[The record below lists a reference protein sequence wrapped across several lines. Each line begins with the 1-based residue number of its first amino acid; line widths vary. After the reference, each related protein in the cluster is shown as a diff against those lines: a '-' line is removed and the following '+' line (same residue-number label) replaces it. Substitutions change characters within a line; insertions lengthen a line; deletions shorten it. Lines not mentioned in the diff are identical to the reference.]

1 MPALSFAVILRAL
14 PFVALIAALAAQF
27 LIPTNQPIFGLDHAR
42 FGQAS
47 FGVVVLLWLFTSASR
62 RRLAPRAAGA
72 IAAALAWLAIGVG
85 LIAIYSYRD
94 EFADISHRVL
104 AELVPG
110 EPEVGAG
117 GEVIINQR
125 MGGEFVVNAKI
136 NGVRASLLFDT
147 GASAVVLTADDA
159 RRAGINPVGLD
170 YSVPVTTANGEAN
183 AAEIHLASLS
193 VGPIVEK
200 NVRAFVAQPGVLTE
214 SLLGMTFLERLK
226 SYGVERGRLVF
237 KGG

>member
-1 MPALSFAVILRAL
+1 MRAI
-14 PFVALIAALAAQF
+14 PFVALLAALALQF
-27 LIPTNQPIFGLDHAR
+27 LTPANQPIFGLDHTR
-42 FGQAS
+42 FGELS
-47 FGVVVLLWLFTSASR
+47 VGIVLLLWLFTSTSR
-62 RRLAPRAAGA
+62 RALAPRAAGA
-72 IAAALAWLAIGVG
+72 VVGALAWLAIGVG
-85 LIAIYSYRD
+85 LIALYSYRD
-94 EFADISHRVL
+94 EFADLSHRLL
-104 AELVPG
+104 AEIVPG

-125 MGGEFVVNAKI
+125 MGGEFVINAKI
-136 NGVRASLLFDT
+136 NGVRSSLLFDT

-170 YSVPVTTANGEAN
+170 YSIPVTTANGEAN
-183 AAEIHLASLS
+183 AAEIRLASLS

-200 NVRAFVAQPGVLTE
+200 NVRAFVAQPGALTE

-226 SYGVERGRLVF
+226 SYGVERGRLVL

>member
-1 MPALSFAVILRAL
+1 LSLSLIIRAM
-14 PFVALIAALAAQF
+14 PFVAILAALALQF
-27 LIPTNQPIFGLDHAR
+27 LTPANQPIFGLDHTR
-42 FGQAS
+42 FGQVS
-47 FGVVVLLWLFTSASR
+47 FGVVVLLWLLTSANR
-62 RRLAPRAAGA
+62 RNLAPRASGA
-72 IAAALAWLAIGVG
+72 IAAALAWLAIGIG

-94 EFADISHRVL
+94 EFAEISHRLL
-104 AELVPG
+104 AEIAPG

-125 MGGEFVVNAKI
+125 MGGEFIINAKL
-136 NGVRASLLFDT
+136 NGVRSSLLFDT

-200 NVRAFVAQPGVLTE
+200 NVRAFVAQPGALSE

-226 SYGVERGRLVF
+226 SYGVEHGRLVL